1 MRFMDDWRRRR
12 EYARR
17 GAALDEELAQQ
28 TAQYPQA
35 ARMADE
41 GLAAERMIREDDEA
55 NWRRLRLMPVPVSS
69 SVSVNLSPAGA
80 PAGRA
85 MNLMAPGM
93 TPRRYDAEFGVG
105 NQAAHDANMLKMG
118 RAPGDF
124 SGGSVQARERRLR
137 DYLDRQTAQ
146 EAAVRADDLARTRSR
161 DQVEAA
167 RVQGADAAAIT
178 AAGNAAQV
186 FLGRKQN
193 PSWQS
198 GGGGT
203 IFRPDT
209 GEIKGVENDSA
220 AGPKFQGNII
230 TDPGTSTMM
239 YWDGKSYRPIKEDGG
254 SISDMGLMVMNQW
267 VGEAATQEDKAE
279 REAIRTQ
286 AIRRYAGQRE
296 PMAAPGASGRYTKPY
311 MAEEAKAK
319 AEGQKTYQWNGKTY
333 PVR

>member
-17 GAALDEELAQQ
+17 GAVLDEELAQQ

-69 SVSVNLSPAGA
+69 SVNLSPAGA

-93 TPRRYDAEFGVG
+93 TPQRYDAEFGVG

-146 EAAVRADDLARTRSR
+146 ASAVMADDLARTRSR

-209 GEIKGVENDSA
+209 GEIKGVEKDSA
-220 AGPKFQGNII
+220 AGPEFQGHII
-230 TDPGTSTMM
+230 TDQSTGMM
-239 YWDGKSYRPIKEDGG
+239 MFWDGDSYHPMKEDGG
-254 SISDMGLMVMNQW
+254 GITDMGLMVLNRW
-267 VGEAATQEDKAE
+267 ADEAATQEEKAE
-279 REAIRTQ
+279 RGAILTH

-296 PMAAPGASGRYTKPY
+296 PKAAPGASVKHTKPY
-311 MAEEAKAK
+311 MEVEARAKA
-319 AEGQKTYQWNGKTY
+319 AGQNTYQWNGKTY
-333 PVR
+333 PVRK